1 MNSVLTYLLAV
12 SLCAATSF
20 AQGAN
25 KAQAPSGVDARADA
39 PERLELT
46 TTVIS
51 RRSCAPLTLQLALRL
66 SFRNAG
72 QVPVILSKR
81 ILMSRVM
88 VSRSPEDAA
97 ARKYLLSLR
106 YSGFAGEDEPG
117 FGFNTPT
124 DLSGFV
130 VLRPGEVYESE
141 ESVSFTT
148 HIPALHGPRPLPE
161 VDFSSGTYLLQIG
174 VGTWPYVADAAP
186 IRERW
191 KDRGFLWMRDLLSEP
206 MPFTTDKDEPVI
218 KCS

>member
-1 MNSVLTYLLAV
+1 MNGVLTCLLAV
-12 SLCAATSF
+12 SICAATSF

-25 KAQAPSGVDARADA
+25 NAKSQNGLAAR
-39 PERLELT
+39 ERLELT
-46 TTVIS
+46 TAIT
-51 RRSCAPLTLQLALRL
+51 RRWSCSPGTLNLALKL

-72 QVPVILSKR
+72 EAPVILSKR
-81 ILMSRVM
+81 VLMGRVM
-88 VSRSPEDAA
+88 VSRNPEDAA

-106 YSGFAGEDEPG
+106 YSDFADKDEPG

-130 VLRPGEVYESE
+130 VLHPGELYESA

-148 HIPALHGPRPLPE
+148 HIPGLQGPRPLPE
-161 VDFSSGTYLLQIG
+161 VDFSSGRYLLQIG

-191 KDRGFLWMRDLLSEP
+191 KDKGSLWTRDLLSEP

-218 KCS
+218 KCH